1 MRTKKKKARIIPTP
15 KKIGGGGLD
24 GKAKSVM
31 QSFPKMALTN
41 YDLIYLAKKH
51 KIPNFRGVFMR
62 DKLPSRGPKSRE
74 AAILNLDSSR
84 GSGTHWVCYKKNG
97 EFVRF
102 FDSTGSSGPPSE
114 LVQYLKGS
122 RIVFNTKSYQ
132 EPGSNLCGHLCL
144 LYLMNLL

>member
-1 MRTKKKKARIIPTP
+1 MKKKKARIIPTP
-15 KKIGGGGLD
+15 KKIGGGVVD
-24 GKAKSVM
+24 GKAQSVM
-31 QSFPKMALTN
+31 LTFPKMALTN

-62 DKLPSRGPKSRE
+62 NNLPSGGPKKKE
-74 AAILNLDSSR
+74 AAILNLDTSR

-114 LVQYLKGS
+114 LVRYLKGS
-122 RIVFNTKSYQ
+122 RIVFNTKCYQ
-132 EPGSNLCGHLCL
+132 EPGSYLCGHLCL